1 MKIVTIL
8 KTLQLVGSA
17 TPAFKALFD
26 EAVSTFRADE
36 QDVLKKGYAAAMAK
50 SDVLHSD
57 VQDELKAA
65 SKDAG
70 KK

>member
-1 MKIVTIL
+1 MKVLDIL
-8 KTLQLVGSA
+8 KTLQLVGAA

-26 EAVSTFRADE
+26 QTVATFREDE
-36 QDVLKKGYAAAMAK
+36 QEVLKRGYDEAMAK
-50 SDVLHSD
+50 TDELHSD

-65 SKDAG
+65 A